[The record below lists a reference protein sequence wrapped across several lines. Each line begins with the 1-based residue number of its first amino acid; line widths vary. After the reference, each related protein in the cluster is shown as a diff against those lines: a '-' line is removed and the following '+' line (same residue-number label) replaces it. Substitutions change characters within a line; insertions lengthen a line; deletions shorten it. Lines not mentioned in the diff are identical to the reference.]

1 MPRAGSSIQAHRDGG
16 FTIAGVRHE
25 GSVLV
30 LPERTLPWPVRALDA
45 VTLESLARS
54 SRPRPALDLLVL
66 GCGAA
71 FGQPAA
77 DLRAALRARG
87 IVIEAMDTRAACRTF
102 NVLLAED
109 RRVAAA
115 LIALSERS
123 GASEDPGDRLGQAGD
138 QVRRRVLEVE
148 VDLVRAAQHAGL
160 VALPVVHLGRSTARA
175 RRGCPALRS

>member
-1 MPRAGSSIQAHRDGG
+1 MEFTRTAPEGQQIIQAHREGG

-30 LPERTLPWPVRALDA
+30 LPDRTYPWPVRELAA
-45 VTLESLARS
+45 VTVESLA
-54 SRPRPALDLLVL
+54 PITAAAANVDIVVL

-71 FGQPAA
+71 FGQPGAG
-77 DLRAALRARG
+77 LRAALRAHG

-115 LIALSERS
+115 LLA
-123 GASEDPGDRLGQAGD
+123 RL
-138 QVRRRVLEVE
+138 
-148 VDLVRAAQHAGL
+148 
-160 VALPVVHLGRSTARA
+160 
-175 RRGCPALRS
+175 